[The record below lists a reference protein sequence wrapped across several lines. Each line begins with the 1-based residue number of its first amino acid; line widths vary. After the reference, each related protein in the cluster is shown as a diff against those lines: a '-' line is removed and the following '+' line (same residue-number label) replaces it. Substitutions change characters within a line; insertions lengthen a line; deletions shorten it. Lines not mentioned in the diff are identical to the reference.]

1 MPLGCSNHFWIP
13 LTRYERSTHN
23 SCIDEGLHV
32 SPVFI
37 CKIAQNCRILLL
49 FLFLQSLKPP
59 ITPTNMD
66 MNIDLDILS
75 SEIDSAAT
83 TPGSVALESL
93 NCQITE
99 NINPEGEPQ
108 SECGSSELSSL
119 DSALFPCTTVHQSQ
133 SSSLLS
139 LRADREIPEIFSAKR
154 KGRTSFVWEKQNG
167 QEYLQDRKW
176 QWKCV
181 RCKISQ
187 PRTRGCYL
195 PGPYYL

>member
-1 MPLGCSNHFWIP
+1 MHVDATSKVKCRSAAQTASVYHQRGMSEALIIP
-13 LTRYERSTHN
+13 VLMRVFASPPYLCARQN
-23 SCIDEGLHV
+23 S
-32 SPVFI
+32 
-37 CKIAQNCRILLL
+37 RILLL
-49 FLFLQSLKPP
+49 FLFLQSPKLLIMPA
-59 ITPTNMD
+59 NMD

-99 NINPEGEPQ
+99 NLNPEGEPQ

-119 DSALFPCTTVHQSQ
+119 DSALFPCTMVHQSQ

-139 LRADREIPEIFSAKR
+139 LRADREIPEIFNAKR

-187 PRTRGCYL
+187 PRAHA
-195 PGPYYL
+195 